1 MKGEA
6 YINGEVGDGAKPFYP
21 AFHLFHLFQFVS
33 CVPAVS
39 PVSRNIAS
47 RSETKQIMYTNF
59 KQRLD
64 GVIGEVKDGKKS
76 AASTRA
82 SHIKKSP
89 KAKETPTS

>member
-1 MKGEA
+1 MKDEA
-6 YINGEVGDGAKPFYP
+6 YINGEVGDGAKPSDPVFQ
-21 AFHLFHLFQFVS
+21 LFHLFQFVS

-64 GVIGEVKDGKKS
+64 GVIGEVKAAGLYKNEHVIDGLRDRVKVL
-76 AASTRA
+76 
-82 SHIKKSP
+82 
-89 KAKETPTS
+89 